1 MGRVL
6 VVDDEEYMR
15 EILASVLSAS
25 GFDVIKAGDGLEA
38 LEQFQ
43 GQGEPISLVVMDIA
57 MPRMDGL
64 EATKR
69 IKEIRPSTKVVLISG
84 NDRPPANSVADGF
97 LAKPFRIDELCAA
110 VQSILSD
117 DKPRPRVA

>member
-1 MGRVL
+1 MGRLL

-15 EILASVLSAS
+15 EIMATVLLGA
-25 GFDVIKAGDGLEA
+25 GFEVIKARDGLEA

-43 GQGEPISLVVMDIA
+43 GPGEPISLIIMDIA

-64 EATKR
+64 EATRR
-69 IKEIRPSTKVVLISG
+69 IKAINPATKVVLISG
-84 NDRPPANSVADGF
+84 NDRPPENSVADGF
-97 LAKPFRIDELCAA
+97 LPKPFRIDELCEA

-117 DKPRPRVA
+117 TRPSPRVA